1 MRLKLV
7 LRGPERIMGAQP
19 EKSLEHGSLLIG
31 RSPAAD
37 WVLPDP
43 ARIVSKNHCRID
55 RDFNGFTLTDTS
67 TNGVTINGEPV
78 GFGMP
83 RQLGNGDV
91 LLLGDVAILV
101 HLEQAAPT
109 ISPQPAAL
117 PSVTPAPIAFP
128 DDGPFGAPQAMP
140 GETTLPSDSPA
151 TLAQA
156 PAQKILDDWW
166 LSQPSPAA
174 QTEMIPV
181 DIFGEEAEDE
191 FLRTTQ
197 VQEPLRFGSGDVV
210 SLVETHAGIDL
221 ITLARAVDDA
231 ASGLGEDQRQTFHER
246 LRDFLAGNGS
256 RSA

>member
-83 RQLGNGDV
+83 RQLGNGDA
-91 LLLGDVAILV
+91 LLLGDVSVVV
-101 HLEQAAPT
+101 HIEHTAPI
-109 ISPQPAAL
+109 ISPAPAQ
-117 PSVTPAPIAFP
+117 TMKPITFP
-128 DDGPFGAPQAMP
+128 DDGPFGSSQPIP
-140 GETTLPSDSPA
+140 GEPTSPSDSPA

-156 PAQKILDDWW
+156 PTQKILDDWW
-166 LSQPSPAA
+166 LPQAA
-174 QTEMIPV
+174 PNAQAETIPV

-197 VQEPLRFGSGDVV
+197 AQEPLRFGSGEVV

-221 ITLARAVDDA
+221 FTLARAVDDA
-231 ASGLGEDQRQTFHER
+231 ASGLDDDQRQAFHGR
-246 LRDFLAGNGS
+246 LRDLLAGNGS
-256 RSA
+256 RST